1 MLKLF
6 YNKFYFDKRNE
17 YSENESPTILE
28 PIFEYN
34 NGKLSI
40 RYLRNYID
48 DGYKLQ
54 KLSLPESK
62 IKALDYLEKISQ
74 NEEYVLSYDLRTND
88 MVFFNNHRILHGR
101 TSFVDHQDQNLKRLM
116 IRIWIKDM

>member
-1 MLKLF
+1 MVSWWIWYVNHLLKLSW
-6 YNKFYFDKRNE
+6 YHNVY
-17 YSENESPTILE
+17 
-28 PIFEYN
+28 
-34 NGKLSI
+34 
-40 RYLRNYID
+40 
-48 DGYKLQ
+48 GYHLLQ

-88 MVFFNNHRILHGR
+88 MGFFNNHRILHGR